1 MLTLTGKLWL
11 LQEYLGF
18 NVKCLQKANAKDTF
32 QKNSPLF
39 FQYYLFLLLCS
50 VMTIRKKKKVK
61 MKQKLLTK
69 TPVKSCWIK
78 MSDVLISWMNLTM
91 LFWKQGKH
99 SWSSSTEIFWSFRS
113 DYHQR
118 LSKGFTY
125 PEISA
130 GTMQKSITLHEVV
143 TSGCH
148 VHSEYQQMP
157 PHPVGTQNT

>member
-1 MLTLTGKLWL
+1 MPAESKRKGSFSENFSTAFSIL
-11 LQEYLGF
+11 LISAAMF
-18 NVKCLQKANAKDTF
+18 SHDNMKK
-32 QKNSPLF
+32 
-39 FQYYLFLLLCS
+39 
-50 VMTIRKKKKVK
+50 KKKKVK

-78 MSDVLISWMNLTM
+78 LSDVLISWMNLTM

-99 SWSSSTEIFWSFRS
+99 SWSSSTKIFWSFRS